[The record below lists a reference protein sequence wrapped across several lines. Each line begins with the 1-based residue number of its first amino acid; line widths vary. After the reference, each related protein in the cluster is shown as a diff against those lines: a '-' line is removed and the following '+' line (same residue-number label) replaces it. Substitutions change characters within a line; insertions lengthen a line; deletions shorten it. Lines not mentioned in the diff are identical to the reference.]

1 MQSNWAVDYYIVNC
15 FNWNSTF
22 IYREA
27 SHAFQKRNVS
37 VRWFNYW
44 SEQLATLQFRLLK
57 CKLLRDKRSCCYF
70 SMSANSDGKV
80 EKSAN
85 DRLKFNRTNIIPASS
100 SNDSTAIEEIAKL
113 TPSPKYKSIDKSN
126 EEVIFGLFLL
136 SKGEGLGILFAQFY
150 WYLYSLVDIKR
161 TTDIMHLITFLATL
175 QKRQSVRFFLFLL
188 V

>member
-1 MQSNWAVDYYIVNC
+1 
-15 FNWNSTF
+15 
-22 IYREA
+22 
-27 SHAFQKRNVS
+27 
-37 VRWFNYW
+37 
-44 SEQLATLQFRLLK
+44 
-57 CKLLRDKRSCCYF
+57 
-70 SMSANSDGKV
+70 MSANSDGKV

-150 WYLYSLVDIKR
+150 
-161 TTDIMHLITFLATL
+161 
-175 QKRQSVRFFLFLL
+175 
-188 V
+188 